1 MFYLTCHCLL
11 DGKFSLLN
19 FDKKIFLSYQYIDMP
34 LNHRLELQ
42 RTLCQIRTQLCN
54 NQYLD
59 LLDLHDVGEG
69 KSSMACVLWSYM
81 LPYLCKMRHHKDLGI
96 SCVRSKGLV
105 RKLVGQ
111 SIANHFGIHL
121 EEHNHVEHLQRFL
134 RDICMCGYLAYS
146 HSAC

>member
-1 MFYLTCHCLL
+1 M
-11 DGKFSLLN
+11 N
-19 FDKKIFLSYQYIDMP
+19 FDKKIFFAYRYIDMP

-42 RTLCQIRTQLCN
+42 HTLCQIRTQLCN

-59 LLDLHDVGEG
+59 PSDLHDVVEG
-69 KSSMACVLWSYM
+69 KSSMACVQWSYM

-96 SCVRSKGLV
+96 SYVRSKDLV
-105 RKLVGQ
+105 RKLVDQ
-111 SIANHFGIHL
+111 SIVSHVGIHL
-121 EEHNHVEHLQRFL
+121 EEHSHVVHLQRFL

>member
-1 MFYLTCHCLL
+1 MFSFTFHCLL
-11 DGKFSLLN
+11 DGKLHFG
-19 FDKKIFLSYQYIDMP
+19 KKIFFTYQYIDMP

-42 RTLCQIRTQLCN
+42 HTLCQIRIQPCN

-59 LLDLHDVGEG
+59 LLDRHDVGEG

-96 SCVRSKGLV
+96 SYVRSKGLV

-111 SIANHFGIHL
+111 SIANHVGIHL
-121 EEHNHVEHLQRFL
+121 EEHNHVEHPQRFL
-134 RDICMCGYLAYS
+134 RDICMCGSLAYS